1 MTLTTVNLASN
12 WIYLLGFELAV
23 VLLVVCLLL
32 FAHARGLG
40 RLISALEEKVLAL
53 RDSMRKK
60 NLLFDALKKEVE
72 SLRHQIK
79 HGYSDALEEQ
89 LDATRNRHSSLSP
102 DRDIVLDITPDTPVE
117 RQALAL
123 RHAFLIAEKE
133 ATLAVDGKGVDW
145 EILQAKLGQIIQFY
159 SAPDLS
165 EGLDEL
171 DVDAGLDLDA
181 PLEID
186 SASGDDSLETTIE
199 NLQRQIGNLEK
210 FRKLYFD
217 VEKKWR
223 EARAEAERYHQELL
237 AMGASLGG
245 GEEFSQLLK
254 SYGDVYGDLDGLLE
268 RGREAPEPD
277 VVAPAPSVGKMV
289 IANQEE
295 IQRLRNMALDQHKII
310 TELKRKLVG
319 AETEEDR
326 ERAIAEMQLQLDRS
340 ERYLKESD
348 TCISQ
353 LESEISRLMTENESL
368 NQRIKSGAGASANPH
383 LEEELEMARNLIASF
398 TEQSRDMLTVIAAL
412 EEEKR
417 HLPELAGGDKAV
429 EDAGRVAELT
439 ERLSKSQQ
447 ELLNVQTQ
455 YIELEERFLELK
467 MQVQ

>member
-1 MTLTTVNLASN
+1 MNLASN

-32 FAHARGLG
+32 FAHSRGLG
-40 RLISALEEKVLAL
+40 KLIGALEEKVLAL

-60 NLLFDALKKEVE
+60 NLLFDTLKKEVE

-159 SAPDLS
+159 STPDLPQ
-165 EGLDEL
+165 GLDEL
-171 DVDAGLDLDA
+171 DVDGGLDLDA

-186 SASGDDSLETTIE
+186 SASGDDNLEATVE
-199 NLQRQIGNLEK
+199 NLQRQLGNLEK

-237 AMGASLGG
+237 ALGASLGG

-254 SYGDVYGDLDGLLE
+254 SYGEVYGDLDGLLE
-268 RGREAPEPD
+268 RGGEAPEVD

-348 TCISQ
+348 TCINQ
-353 LESEISRLMTENESL
+353 LESEISRLMAENESL
-368 NQRIKSGAGASANPH
+368 NQRIKSGGGDASANPH

-417 HLPELAGGDKAV
+417 HLPEPAGGDTSV
-429 EDAGRVAELT
+429 EDSGRVAELT
-439 ERLSKSQQ
+439 ERLNKSQQ